1 MPEELPQRAVLVDQL
16 VQPVEVAPQALH
28 HHPHHHDLPELQP
41 RPAQVEADPGAQ
53 LLLQQCKQAQP
64 EVGIRI
70 QVLQTQQDRRDV
82 VPRLRV
88 EPDLLD
94 PHRAEFELRI
104 LYLAHGESP
113 EDSIETARRPPIRPS
128 DYPPAGI
135 FAIKSC
141 KKTYRLQTFRPF
153 SGGH

>member
-1 MPEELPQRAVLVDQL
+1 MPEEHPQRPVLVHQL
-16 VQPVEVAPQALH
+16 MQPVEVAPQALH
-28 HHPHHHDLPELQP
+28 HHPHHHDLPELQS

-53 LLLQQCKQAQP
+53 LLLQQRKQARPQ
-64 EVGIRI
+64 VDIRV
-70 QVLQTQQDRRDV
+70 QMLQTQQDRRDV

-88 EPDLLD
+88 QPDLLD

-113 EDSIETARRPPIRPS
+113 EDSSKTARRPTFRPS
-128 DYPPAGI
+128 DYLPAGI
-135 FAIKSC
+135 FATRSC
-141 KKTYRLQTFRPF
+141 KKTYDLQTFRTF